1 MKRIKEKLISFC
13 IVKKYIINHNNEIF
27 DDFDNSIL
35 KGNKTIDERKR
46 ERKRLKKELIEL
58 FDIIRK
64 IKNKGKKLT
73 KLYYDYMRF
82 ISKEMNEKVT
92 KKYRYARIG
101 YYLVNYQTFV
111 EKMTEN
117 DEQFINECFYN

>member
-46 ERKRLKKELIEL
+46 ERKRLKK
-58 FDIIRK
+58 
-64 IKNKGKKLT
+64 N
-73 KLYYDYMRF
+73 
-82 ISKEMNEKVT
+82 
-92 KKYRYARIG
+92 
-101 YYLVNYQTFV
+101 
-111 EKMTEN
+111 
-117 DEQFINECFYN
+117 